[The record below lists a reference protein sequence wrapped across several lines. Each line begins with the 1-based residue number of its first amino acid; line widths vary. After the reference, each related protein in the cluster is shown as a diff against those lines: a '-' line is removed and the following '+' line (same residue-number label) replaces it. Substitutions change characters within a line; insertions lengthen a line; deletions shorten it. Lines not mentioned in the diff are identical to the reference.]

1 MNIGFNAEK
10 GLGGV
15 LIPPPDKS
23 LTHRALML
31 SSISSGISTVID
43 PLKTGDC
50 LSTIGCLKSL
60 GVEFSVRNSGED
72 NRGGASEKKHEEIT
86 VHGRGLHGF
95 REPCNVLDAGN
106 SGTTMRLLAGL
117 LAGLPLYAVMT
128 GDNSLLKRPM
138 KRVVEPLRAMGG
150 NITGRDN
157 GSYAPLTFLPG
168 DGLLMPVDYELPV
181 SSAQVKSS
189 VLFAGLRSKGTI
201 VLTGK
206 IHSRDHTERMFK
218 AIGLPVTADGE
229 MIKLEPVVELPAFDF
244 RIPGDISSAS
254 FFIAGALLSGKELKV
269 IGCGINP
276 TRTGFIRVLKRMGA
290 DIVIEE
296 TEVRMGEPVG
306 VITVKPSS
314 LYGTTVTEEEIP
326 DLIDEIPL
334 IAALAVSAEGKT
346 VVSGAEELKH
356 KETDR
361 LATTADM
368 IESLKGTINVFS
380 DGFMIRGPQKLKPG
394 VVESGG
400 DHRIAMAGAVLSAY
414 TGGTVDVNGFDAA
427 AVSYPNFIEHF
438 IFLGGKADE

>member
-15 LIPPPDKS
+15 LVPPADKS
-23 LTHRALML
+23 LTHRAFML
-31 SSISSGISTVID
+31 SSISSGTSTVID

-60 GVEFSVRNSGED
+60 GIEFSIKSFGEG
-72 NRGGASEKKHEEIT
+72 NRSEIT
-86 VHGRGLHGF
+86 IHGRGLHGF
-95 REPCNVLDAGN
+95 REPLNVLNAGN
-106 SGTTMRLLAGL
+106 SGTTMRLLSGL
-117 LAGLPLYAVMT
+117 LAGLPVYAVMT
-128 GDNSLLKRPM
+128 GDDSLLKRPM
-138 KRVVEPLRAMGG
+138 KRVIEPLRAMGG
-150 NITGRDN
+150 SIAGRDN

-168 DGLLMPVDYELPV
+168 EGLLMPLDYELPV

-189 VLFAGLRSKGTI
+189 VLFAGLRSKGTV

-206 IHSRDHTERMFK
+206 IHSRDHTERMLK
-218 AIGLPVTADGE
+218 AIGLPVTVNGE

-269 IGCGINP
+269 IDCGINP

-290 DIVIEE
+290 DISTEE
-296 TEVRMGEPVG
+296 TEVRMGEPIG

-314 LYGTTVTEEEIP
+314 LSGTMVTEEEIP

-334 IAALAVSAEGKT
+334 IAALAVSAEGET

-361 LATTADM
+361 LVTTANM
-368 IESLKGTINVFS
+368 IESLKGTITVFN
-380 DGFMIRGPQKLKPG
+380 DGFMITGPQRLKPG
-394 VVESGG
+394 IVESGG
-400 DHRIAMAGAVLSAY
+400 DHRIAMTGAVLSTF
-414 TGGTVDVNGFDAA
+414 TGGTIVVNGFDAA

-438 IFLGGKADE
+438 ISLGGKADE